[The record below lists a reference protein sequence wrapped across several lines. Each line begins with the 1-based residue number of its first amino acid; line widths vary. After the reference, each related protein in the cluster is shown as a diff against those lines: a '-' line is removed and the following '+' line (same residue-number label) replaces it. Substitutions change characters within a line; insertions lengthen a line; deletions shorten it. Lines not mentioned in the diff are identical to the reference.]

1 MLNWFISTCFTGTKA
16 LTSEEDLE
24 VGEVFMQMD
33 LNHDGVLSK
42 QVYLIYYYVSRRQ
55 HTCT

>member
-1 MLNWFISTCFTGTKA
+1 MHYWYKSTCFTATKV

-24 VGEVFMQMD
+24 VGECFKQMD

-42 QVYLIYYYVSRRQ
+42 QVYLIYYPIY
-55 HTCT
+55 